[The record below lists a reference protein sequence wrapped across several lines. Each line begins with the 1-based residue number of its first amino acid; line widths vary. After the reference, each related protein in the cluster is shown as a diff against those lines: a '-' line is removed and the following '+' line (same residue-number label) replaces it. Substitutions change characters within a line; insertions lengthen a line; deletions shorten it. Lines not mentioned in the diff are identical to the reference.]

1 MMTIEI
7 IDIVFTVLFDNSFF
21 FRFDDVIAAFVVV
34 TDGAAVVITFAGF
47 VGFNIQVRSDIRL
60 PLNLALL
67 VLRLLSTLV
76 FPLNFYYGD
85 IVDISTTSVF

>member
-21 FRFDDVIAAFVVV
+21 FLFDDVIAAFVVVV

-60 PLNLALL
+60 PLNEMDSFLL
-67 VLRLLSTLV
+67 HCLQFVQLV
-76 FPLNFYYGD
+76 PIN
-85 IVDISTTSVF
+85 